1 MARGEQPDPF
11 EKTTDD
17 IAEIDESTIVA
28 IEISLTAK
36 LFPCPTL
43 TLGGLKVDE
52 ATGHVLDAKGKSIDG
67 LFAAG
72 RNAIGVC
79 SHNYISGLSIADCV
93 YSGRRAAET
102 ISAHSA

>member
-1 MARGEQPDPF
+1 MARGEMSDPF

-17 IAEIDESTIVA
+17 IAEINPANIIA

-52 ATGHVLDAKGKSIDG
+52 TTGHVLNAKGKSIGG
-67 LFAAG
+67 LYAAG

-79 SHNYISGLSIADCV
+79 SQNYISGLSIADCV
-93 YSGRRAAET
+93 YSGRRAAESIT
-102 ISAHSA
+102 AQSA